1 MPYAANGEVRRDFA
15 EGFVEITEAQYLE
28 AIDGMCEGLVVTI
41 DGGFKVAPP
50 PEPEPQPEPEKTPEE
65 IEAQVKAQ
73 RDGLLSFATLRIA
86 PLQDAVDLGEATAAE
101 EAALM
106 AWKRY
111 RLALNRVETQEG
123 YPETVDWPVPPA

>member
-50 PEPEPQPEPEKTPEE
+50 PEPEPEPEPEKTPEE

-86 PLQDAVDLGEATAAE
+86 PLQDAADLGEATAAE